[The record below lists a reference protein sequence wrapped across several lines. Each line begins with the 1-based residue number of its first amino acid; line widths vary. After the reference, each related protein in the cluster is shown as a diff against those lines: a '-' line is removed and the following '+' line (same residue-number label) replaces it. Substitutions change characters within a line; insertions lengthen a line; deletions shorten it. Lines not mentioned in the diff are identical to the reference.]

1 MRLTEISVKLDGHFD
16 SQYEKD
22 KSDRSAN
29 YPESGCAPCHDIT
42 VSQNRKHNAEF
53 CDTLNPV
60 LSNFLSKV
68 VLKPHFFFFLTDLRI
83 LHFW

>member
-53 CDTLNPV
+53 CDNLNPI
-60 LSNFLSKV
+60 LSNM
-68 VLKPHFFFFLTDLRI
+68 
-83 LHFW
+83 LHQLDKNFIDRWVFGF